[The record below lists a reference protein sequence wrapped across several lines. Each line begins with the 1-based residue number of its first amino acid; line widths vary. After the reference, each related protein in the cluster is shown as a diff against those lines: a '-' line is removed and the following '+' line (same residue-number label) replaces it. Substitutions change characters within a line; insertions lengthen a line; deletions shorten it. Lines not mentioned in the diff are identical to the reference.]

1 MGGKTGTGDNRLQ
14 TFSAGDACCSSKALN
29 RTATFV
35 FYIGPRRGTLTA
47 YVDGSESS
55 QFKFTSALPVQV
67 LKGMAPLLR
76 DYLDPRTATRC
87 QVPLSPQQIG
97 RL

>member
-1 MGGKTGTGDNRLQ
+1 ISR
-14 TFSAGDACCSSKALN
+14 
-29 RTATFV
+29 RAT
-35 FYIGPRRGTLTA
+35 
-47 YVDGSESS
+47 
-55 QFKFTSALPVQV
+55 ALPVQV